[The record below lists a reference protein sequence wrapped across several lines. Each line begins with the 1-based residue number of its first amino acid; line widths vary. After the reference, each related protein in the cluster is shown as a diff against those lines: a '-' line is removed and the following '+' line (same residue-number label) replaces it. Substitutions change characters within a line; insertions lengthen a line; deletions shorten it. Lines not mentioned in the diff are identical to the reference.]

1 MNDFQ
6 HIDAIRSSQNIIHI
20 HGHRGARG
28 IFPEN
33 TMKGFEF
40 TLSIGVNIIELDILV
55 TADGIPVITHNPR
68 LMAAS
73 TREKDGSWLE
83 NDSELI
89 SKITFS
95 ELENYDIG
103 GLREHTEYGARY
115 PEQAFFDN
123 IRVPKFSD
131 LCEYINKQEA
141 DDIWLNVEIKS
152 DPRHPENTPPIPQF
166 VEKILTPIRDAGL
179 EMHTILQSFDWR
191 VVHECERQAPNI
203 ARSYLSYAPKQ
214 DAPMAT
220 NVYEGSPW
228 MDGLSLAANQNC
240 LPLVIAR
247 ANGQVWSPYHEDL
260 TVSDMAVAREQ
271 GLIVNV
277 WTVNELED
285 IDRMIALQVDGIIT
299 DYPGRVQRRLQSHG
313 LDWRVSRSASDA
325 GAVRAK
331 A

>member
-1 MNDFQ
+1 MKKFQ
-6 HIDAIRSSQNIIHI
+6 HLDAVRSSENIIHI

-33 TMKGFEF
+33 TMEGFEL

-73 TREKDGSWLE
+73 TRKKDGSWLE
-83 NDSELI
+83 HDSELI
-89 SKITFS
+89 SKITYS

-103 GLREHTEYGARY
+103 GLRAHTEYGALY

-123 IRVPKFSD
+123 IHVPKLAA
-131 LCEYINKQEA
+131 LCDHVSKQGTE
-141 DDIWLNVEIKS
+141 DIWLNVEIKS
-152 DPRHPENTPPIPQF
+152 DPRHPENTPPIPEF
-166 VEKILTPIRDAGL
+166 VQQILSPIISAGL
-179 EMHTILQSFDWR
+179 ENRTILQSFDWR
-191 VVHECERQAPNI
+191 VVHECGRQAPNI
-203 ARSYLSYAPKQ
+203 ARSYLSYALKPN
-214 DAPMAT
+214 APMAV

-228 MDGLSLAANQNC
+228 MDGLSLAENQDC

-247 ANGQVWSPYHEDL
+247 ANGQVWSPFHEDL
-260 TVSDMAVAREQ
+260 TASDMAVAREL

-277 WTVNELED
+277 WTVNNLED
-285 IDRMIALQVDGIIT
+285 IDRMIELRVDGIIT

-313 LDWRVSRSASDA
+313 LDWRASKRSCNA